1 VHLANSYIQAEIRQ
15 ISRDKA
21 SSVDV
26 WIAHA
31 KTIQNDID
39 KSRKLAN
46 AVVREAEA
54 DEERLEGLKDKENTV
69 EFLTKEVAFS
79 ASLRDG
85 LKAIQVTRDRL
96 RDVEKLATERKI
108 HEALIT
114 LEGMI
119 IASPRLEHRHPPFFQ
134 FQQNTQFSL
143 CSI

>member
-1 VHLANSYIQAEIRQ
+1 MHLANSYIQAEIRQ

-46 AVVREAEA
+46 AIVREAEA
-54 DEERLEGLKDKENTV
+54 DEERLDGLKDKENTV
-69 EFLTKEVAFS
+69 EFLTEEVAFS
-79 ASLRDG
+79 TSLRDG

-119 IASPRLEHRHPPFFQ
+119 VAPPTWNIATPHSSNSNSTHNSR
-134 FQQNTQFSL
+134 
-143 CSI
+143 CS

>member
-1 VHLANSYIQAEIRQ
+1 VHLANSFIQVEIRQ

-21 SSVDV
+21 SSVDI
-26 WIAHA
+26 WITHA

-46 AVVREAEA
+46 AIVREAEA
-54 DEERLEGLKDKENTV
+54 DEERLDGLKDKENTV

-96 RDVEKLATERKI
+96 RDVEKLAAERKI

-119 IASPRLEHRHPPFFQ
+119 VAPPYVEHRYSLSLQ
-134 FQQNTQFSL
+134 LQQNTQF
-143 CSI
+143 

>member
-21 SSVDV
+21 SSVDE

-31 KTIQNDID
+31 KTIQNDIA

-46 AVVREAEA
+46 TVVREAEA
-54 DEERLEGLKDKENTV
+54 DEERLEPLKDKENTV
-69 EFLTKEVAFS
+69 EFLTKEVAFT
-79 ASLRDG
+79 ASLLDG

-96 RDVEKLATERKI
+96 RDVEELATERQI

-119 IASPRLEHRHPPFFQ
+119 LASSRVEHRHSPFFQ
-134 FQQNTQFSL
+134 LQQNTYFSFF
-143 CSI
+143 SI

>member
-1 VHLANSYIQAEIRQ
+1 VHPANSYIQAEIRQ

-21 SSVDV
+21 SSVNV

-46 AVVREAEA
+46 AIVREAEA
-54 DEERLEGLKDKENTV
+54 DEERLDGLKDKENTV

-79 ASLRDG
+79 TSLRDG

-119 IASPRLEHRHPPFFQ
+119 VDPPTWNIATPHSSNSSSTHNSR
-134 FQQNTQFSL
+134 
-143 CSI
+143 CS